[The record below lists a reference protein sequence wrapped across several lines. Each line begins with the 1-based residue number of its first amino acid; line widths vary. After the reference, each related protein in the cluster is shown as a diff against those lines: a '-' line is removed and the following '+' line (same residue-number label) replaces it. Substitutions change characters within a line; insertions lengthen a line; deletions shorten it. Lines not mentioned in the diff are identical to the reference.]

1 MVAVSGGRIVGAST
15 PNGAQGWW
23 FEAWHSTVEDWTRYE
38 VPASEC
44 PRLTPE
50 FLAAEADTMHPWAF
64 ASEYECRFMSAGLA
78 AWFDPSEFVVDQ
90 DMAAWT

>member
-1 MVAVSGGRIVGAST
+1 
-15 PNGAQGWW
+15 
-23 FEAWHSTVEDWTRYE
+23 
-38 VPASEC
+38 
-44 PRLTPE
+44 
-50 FLAAEADTMHPWAF
+50 MHPWAF